1 MKHLISLLLC
11 VFTFQT
17 KAQTSKNPDSLFN
30 PTPYGFSHA
39 SSVKTPGELVYIS
52 GQSGGL
58 GKEHILSP
66 DFKEQVQTALKNL
79 TTILNSY
86 QLKPENVMKITVL
99 IVDHSSEKLKIW
111 EEEIRKTWKNKPF
124 PASTLIPVPRLALD
138 NMQIEVDAV
147 AFKSIK

>member
-11 VFTFQT
+11 VFIFQT
-17 KAQTSKNPDSLFN
+17 KAQTFKNPDSLFN

-66 DFKEQVQTALKNL
+66 AFREQVQTALKNL

-99 IVDHSSEKLKIW
+99 IVGHSSEKLKIW

-147 AFKSIK
+147 AFKVN

>member
-1 MKHLISLLLC
+1 MKHLISFLVC
-11 VFTFQT
+11 ICAFQT
-17 KAQTSKNPDSLFN
+17 KAQTFKNPDSLFN

-39 SSVKTPGELVYIS
+39 SSVKTSGELVYIS

-58 GKEHILSP
+58 GKDHILSS
-66 DFKEQVQTALKNL
+66 DFRKQVQVALKNL
-79 TTILNSY
+79 TTVLDSY
-86 QLKPENVMKITVL
+86 RLKPENVMKITIL

-111 EEEIRKTWKNKPF
+111 EEEISKTWKNKPF

-147 AFKSIK
+147 AFKAN

>member
-17 KAQTSKNPDSLFN
+17 KAQTFKNPDSLFD
-30 PTPYGFSHA
+30 PSPYGFSHA

-66 DFKEQVQTALKNL
+66 DFREQVQTALKNL

-138 NMQIEVDAV
+138 TMQIEVDAV

>member
-66 DFKEQVQTALKNL
+66 DFREQVQTALKNL

-111 EEEIRKTWKNKPF
+111 EEEISKTWKNKPF

-147 AFKSIK
+147 AFKAN

>member
-1 MKHLISLLLC
+1 MNYLIAFAVCL
-11 VFTFQT
+11 FTFQT
-17 KAQTSKNPDSLFN
+17 KAQTFKNPDSLFN

-39 SSVKTPGELVYIS
+39 SSVKTSGELVYIS

-58 GKEHILSP
+58 GKEHLLSP
-66 DFKEQVQTALKNL
+66 NFREQVQTALKNL

-86 QLKPENVMKITVL
+86 NLKPENVMKITIL

-111 EEEIRKTWKNKPF
+111 EEEMSKTWQNKPF

-138 NMQIEVDAV
+138 KMQIEVDAV
-147 AFKSIK
+147 AFKAN